1 MRTSFLVRIQ
11 LVVGKSL
18 FCPTTPIYYL
28 SLSLYNF
35 HIFSTLVFIRFAKTN
50 SVCFL
55 FPSLSLSRIRV
66 YVLFS
71 HLLYFSFQ
79 TLCFLFT
86 FLFLF
91 LSLSLS
97 LSRCLYVLVQRND
110 EWSFLSNTFVF
121 FFHLLSLFARV
132 SLSLSSLA
140 GRFTN

>member
-1 MRTSFLVRIQ
+1 MNGCRCSGRFARVSWFEY

-55 FPSLSLSRIRV
+55 SLSRIRV

-86 FLFLF
+86 FLF
-91 LSLSLS
+91 LS